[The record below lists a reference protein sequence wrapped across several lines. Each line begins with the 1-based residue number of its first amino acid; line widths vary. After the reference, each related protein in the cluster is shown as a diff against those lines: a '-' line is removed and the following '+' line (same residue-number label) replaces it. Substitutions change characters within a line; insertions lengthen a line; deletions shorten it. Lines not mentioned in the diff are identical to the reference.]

1 MNKRLMRLGI
11 FWLHTIFF
19 VAVIG
24 IGVVN
29 ILFGEELNGGYWAIF
44 MLMLAT
50 SASSIDL
57 LLKSRKQ

>member
-29 ILFGEELNGGYWAIF
+29 ILFGEELNGDIGQFSCLCWRLPQVQLTFY
-44 MLMLAT
+44 
-50 SASSIDL
+50 
-57 LLKSRKQ
+57 

>member
-29 ILFGEELNGGYWAIF
+29 IVFGEK
-44 MLMLAT
+44 LMGILGNFHAFV
-50 SASSIDL
+50 SDF
-57 LLKSRKQ
+57 RKFN

>member
-1 MNKRLMRLGI
+1 MRLGI

-29 ILFGEELNGGYWAIF
+29 NLFGEELNGGYWAIF

-50 SASSIDL
+50 SASAIDL
-57 LLKSRKQ
+57 

>member
-29 ILFGEELNGGYWAIF
+29 IVFGEKLSGGYWAIF

>member
-1 MNKRLMRLGI
+1 MRLGI

-19 VAVIG
+19 VAVSG

-29 ILFGEELNGGYWAIF
+29 ILFGEELNEEYWAIF
-44 MLMLAT
+44 MFMLVT
-50 SASSIDL
+50 SASSIDF